1 MNLQDCI
8 AFAAKNPVCFLAT
21 AENDQPHVRA
31 FLFWF
36 ADETGFYFETFR
48 PKDVCSQIRANPKV
62 EICFFNHGDLPT
74 AKTLRV
80 RGAAE
85 FLDDLR
91 LKERL
96 IADMPFLKSYGAG
109 PSDPN
114 YQIFR
119 LAHGDAHFWT
129 MADILKEHTLEHVQF

>member
-48 PKDVCSQIRANPKV
+48 PKDVCAQLLANPKV
-62 EICFFNHGDLPT
+62 EVCFFNHGDLAT
-74 AKTLRV
+74 AKTMRV
-80 RGAAE
+80 RGSAE
-85 FLDDLR
+85 FLDDPK

-96 IADMPFLKSYGAG
+96 LADMPFLKGYGAG
-109 PSDPN
+109 PNDPN
-114 YQIFR
+114 YQVFR

-129 MADILKEHTLEHVQF
+129 MADILKEHTLEHVRF